1 MSEYVPTADDVRDRY
16 ADARVGVGEW
26 TRFDESVKR
35 AVEDAYAEF
44 DAWLAAHDAEVA
56 AKALEEAASSPI
68 PREALTNGTRTWL
81 RARAAEYRKAVQS

>member
-1 MSEYVPTADDVRDRY
+1 MSTDYTPTTDDARDRY

-44 DAWLAAHDAEVA
+44 DRWLAQVKAEAFEAGVRSAVDAVNSTPPSNL
-56 AKALEEAASSPI
+56 KPY
-68 PREALTNGTRTWL
+68 L
-81 RARAAEYRKAVQS
+81 RGAEQ